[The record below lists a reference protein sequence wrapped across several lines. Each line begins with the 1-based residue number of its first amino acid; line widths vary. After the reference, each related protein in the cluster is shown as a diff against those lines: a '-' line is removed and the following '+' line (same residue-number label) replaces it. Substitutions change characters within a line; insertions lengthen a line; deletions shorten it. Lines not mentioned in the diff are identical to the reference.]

1 MHNHLLYIA
10 LGSNTGNRLE
20 YLQKAISHIELEL
33 GLVSNCGNIYEV
45 PAVGFN
51 GNDFLNTCIQVY
63 TRKTAQESIAI
74 LQRIEKSIGRTPKK
88 GVAYEDRVID
98 LDILYYDDLIIN
110 TVELQV
116 PHPRME
122 QRYFVMK
129 PLSDIAPHV
138 IHPISKKNTAEVC
151 DTLLTNGTLTEHRLK
166 ISKDHYPIHT
176 FNFIAIEGN
185 IGSGKTSLTHMLS
198 KDFNGKRI
206 LERFEDNPFLPL
218 FYKDQERYSFPLEMS
233 FLADR
238 YQQLSEQVAQQ
249 DLFADFTIADYY
261 VIKSLIFSKVTL
273 QEVEYQLY
281 QRLFHLM
288 YKELVKPELYVYLYQ
303 NEERLLA
310 NIKKRGREYEQDI
323 KASYLSKIQQG
334 YMDFIKT
341 QTDLNVMIIDVTNL
355 DFVNNQ
361 KDYVNILQ
369 QINDRLAVH

>member
-1 MHNHLLYIA
+1 
-10 LGSNTGNRLE
+10 
-20 YLQKAISHIELEL
+20 
-33 GLVSNCGNIYEV
+33 
-45 PAVGFN
+45 
-51 GNDFLNTCIQVY
+51 
-63 TRKTAQESIAI
+63 
-74 LQRIEKSIGRTPKK
+74 
-88 GVAYEDRVID
+88 
-98 LDILYYDDLIIN
+98 
-110 TVELQV
+110 
-116 PHPRME
+116 
-122 QRYFVMK
+122 
-129 PLSDIAPHV
+129 
-138 IHPISKKNTAEVC
+138 
-151 DTLLTNGTLTEHRLK
+151 
-166 ISKDHYPIHT
+166 
-176 FNFIAIEGN
+176 
-185 IGSGKTSLTHMLS
+185 
-198 KDFNGKRI
+198 
-206 LERFEDNPFLPL
+206 
-218 FYKDQERYSFPLEMS
+218 MS